1 MTPQQLVEQLEDL
14 HRGPEAQLRLVGL
27 GEPAVALLARFL
39 LGPPGLHAQPRMLAA
54 EALGLIG
61 GARAVEALATALVA
75 GDLATLD
82 PVVRLSEEAV
92 REVMAR
98 ELGRLGG
105 PAAVAPLLEA
115 LQRFHLVEAGIALAR
130 RGERRAVPLL
140 VDGLEDP
147 FRRERIGAALLEF
160 GPLAVDALI
169 GSLGQLRTLDG
180 QEGRPSVERRAAS
193 ARLLGE
199 IGEPRAGP
207 ALWERLSD
215 EARDVRVAAALA
227 LAGLGPGRNAVALVP
242 PLLEGARSESAS
254 VADECAAALVEMGAE
269 ATPAVASALSEEA
282 DRAGARGE
290 AMPPPGFHRLARV
303 LGALG
308 DAGLA
313 VLVSLS
319 HDARPLV
326 RGLAVAHLGQAP
338 ATILDTVLGAATHDP
353 DSRVRRTAEGVRRV
367 TGGRTT
373 PAPPRWSRTVRRR
386 WDAVLKRLGHG

>member
-1 MTPQQLVEQLEDL
+1 MTPEALVQGLEDL
-14 HRGPEAQLRLVGL
+14 HRGYEAQLRLVVL
-27 GEPAVALLARFL
+27 GESAVAPLARFL

-92 REVMAR
+92 REAMAR

-105 PAAVAPLLEA
+105 PAAVEPLLEA
-115 LQRFHLVEAGIALAR
+115 LQRFHLVEAGLALAR
-130 RGERRAVPLL
+130 VRERRAVPLL
-140 VDGLEDP
+140 VDCLEDP
-147 FRRERIGAALLEF
+147 FRRERAGAALREF
-160 GPLAVDALI
+160 GAAGVDALI
-169 GSLGQLRTLDG
+169 ESLQQPRALDG
-180 QEGRPSVERRAAS
+180 EEVRPSLERRAES

-199 IGEPRAGP
+199 LGDPRAAP
-207 ALWERLSD
+207 ALREGLTD
-215 EARDVRVAAALA
+215 AARDVRVAAAVA
-227 LAGLGPGRNAVALVP
+227 LARLGAGRATITLVP

-254 VADECAAALVEMGAE
+254 VADECAAALVAIGPE
-269 ATPAVASALSEEA
+269 AAPAAAAALSDEA
-282 DRAGARGE
+282 DRAGARRE
-290 AMPPPGFHRLARV
+290 AAPTPVLRRLARV

-308 DAGLA
+308 DAGTA
-313 VLVSLS
+313 ALVALS

-326 RGLAVAHLGQAP
+326 RGLAVANLGRAP
-338 ATILDTVLGAATHDP
+338 ATILDTVLGDATHDP

-367 TGGRTT
+367 TGGRTA
-373 PAPPRWSRTVRRR
+373 PAPPPWSRTVRRG